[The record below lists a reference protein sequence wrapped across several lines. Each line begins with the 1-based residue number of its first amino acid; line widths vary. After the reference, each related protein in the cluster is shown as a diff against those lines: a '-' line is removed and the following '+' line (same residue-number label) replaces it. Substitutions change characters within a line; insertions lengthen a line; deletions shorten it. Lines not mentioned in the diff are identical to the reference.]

1 MKFINILILIFL
13 FNNLKAQNFLIEYER
28 ITYEEF
34 ENGVTKICP
43 TLLYTNIEESIFL
56 EDRVIN
62 GYSTEVSLE
71 KYRLKDTLGIKIKGD
86 EIGQIIHKNFNANT
100 YKQRRRVAGYKNQT
114 YGLVIDSILPN
125 FEWVLKN
132 EYKEI
137 LGYKVQKATSNFLGR
152 IITAW
157 FTSDLSISD
166 GPWKFSNLP
175 GLILMAEINLNKESY
190 LVYEAVSLKQIKKFP
205 NFNFTN
211 TPAFSLEEINKFYL
225 EKYENQFKY
234 FRTKTNGEIKLRKD
248 DLDFEPIIFQSN

>member
-1 MKFINILILIFL
+1 MKLIHIILLFFL
-13 FNNLKAQNFLIEYER
+13 SNYLNAQNFLISYER

-62 GYSTEVSLE
+62 GYSTEVSLK
-71 KYRLKDTLGIKIKGD
+71 KYRSKDTLGIKIKGD
-86 EIGQIIHKNFNANT
+86 EIGQIIHKKFDTNT

-114 YGLVIDSILPN
+114 YGLVIDSILPD
-125 FEWVLKN
+125 FLWVLKN

-137 LGYKVQKATSNFLGR
+137 LGFKVQKATSTFLGR
-152 IITAW
+152 AITAW

-175 GLILMAEINLNKESY
+175 GLILMVEIKLNEESY
-190 LVYEAVSLKQIKKFP
+190 LVYEAVSLKQIEKFP

-211 TPAFSLEEINKFYL
+211 TPNFSLEEIHEFYL
-225 EKYENQFKY
+225 KKYENQFKY
-234 FRTKTNGEIKLRKD
+234 YRTKTNGEIKLRKD
-248 DLDFEPIIFQSN
+248 DLDFEPIIFKSN